1 MSKENLKK
9 ENDKLK
15 EQVDV
20 LNKENEKLKEEL
32 NNLNEN
38 TVIMSMNDM
47 KKRYDELEMNTVSY
61 DIFEQVKFDL
71 KKAKKLINTID
82 SINDINKTRN
92 CDLSRFI
99 NNYIS
104 EQVHY
109 DEKYKEERINRDIEY
124 LSKNHDMLSLLINKF
139 EEEIDEFSECP
150 YCNN

>member
-47 KKRYDELEMNTVSY
+47 KKRIRM
-61 DIFEQVKFDL
+61 DL
-71 KKAKKLINTID
+71 AL
-82 SINDINKTRN
+82 
-92 CDLSRFI
+92 
-99 NNYIS
+99 
-104 EQVHY
+104 
-109 DEKYKEERINRDIEY
+109 
-124 LSKNHDMLSLLINKF
+124 
-139 EEEIDEFSECP
+139 
-150 YCNN
+150 